1 MKKYSEIC
9 TDHAVVVGS
18 GLESVYIIYYDGWKS
33 RKKIGITV
41 EQSLG
46 SRLSSYVATGAP
58 GKVIVE
64 LIILSNN
71 ALEIERVL
79 HARLKKYRSRGEW
92 FEIECLWS
100 VLDPL
105 EFDNQARI
113 AENFG
118 LKIKELNSEISAFE
132 ERRSYFSQIEDE
144 ISKKIIALADQLGIG
159 GGTLHSNKIFLEQLK
174 NKISRLMEIEKNIER
189 MNLQL
194 YAREKDLEKREKI
207 LTSFR
212 AKVKAEYEESRKPTD
227 PIRRLFHFFKW

>member
-1 MKKYSEIC
+1 MGKYSEIC

-33 RKKIGITV
+33 RKKIGIAV

-46 SRLSSYVATGAP
+46 ARLSSYVATGSP

-71 ALEIERVL
+71 ALEIEQIL
-79 HARLKKYRSRGEW
+79 HARFRNHRSRGEW

-100 VLDPL
+100 ALNPL
-105 EFDNQARI
+105 EFDNQMRI
-113 AENFG
+113 TENFG
-118 LKIKELNSEISAFE
+118 LKIKELNGEIAVLE
-132 ERRSYFSQIEDE
+132 KRRDFFSGIEDE
-144 ISKKIIALADQLGIG
+144 ISKKIISLADQLGIG
-159 GGTLHSNKIFLEQLK
+159 GGTLHSKQTFLEQLK
-174 NKISRLMEIEKNIER
+174 DKIEHLMDIEKKIDR

-194 YAREKDLEKREKI
+194 YARQKDLDNKEKI

-212 AKVKAEYEESRKPTD
+212 ARVKAEYEESRKPVD
-227 PIRRLFHFFKW
+227 PIRKVFHFFKW